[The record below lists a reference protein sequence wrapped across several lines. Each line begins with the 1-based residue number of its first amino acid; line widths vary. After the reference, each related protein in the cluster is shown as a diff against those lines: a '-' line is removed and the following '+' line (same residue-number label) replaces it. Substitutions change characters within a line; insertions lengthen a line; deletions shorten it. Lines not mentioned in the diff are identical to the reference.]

1 MAEIEPDLFIDLSCP
16 ITVSAIDH
24 LNEKPL
30 LSYVF
35 TGKTLNP
42 SNPTSP
48 DKLKLKGIIF
58 DLDSTLIQAHIDFV
72 DMKIHMITLLEKHG
86 HPQGTLSP
94 TDQTTVQIMENANQE
109 WEKQGKPRAEC
120 DRLVEEIEVIMNQG
134 ELNAIP
140 NLTEIEGASQA
151 IKKLKEHGLKLAIL
165 TRSHHA
171 YAVQSLQKL
180 GIYDEFD
187 VILGRHETPEP
198 KPYKGAIDHTVKLM
212 NLTVDDVAMIGDH
225 QIDRDSAINSGCLF
239 IGVNTG
245 RRGLKSW
252 RDEIPPEHFLGS
264 VAELPEYLTSKG
276 FI

>member
-1 MAEIEPDLFIDLSCP
+1 M
-16 ITVSAIDH
+16 
-24 LNEKPL
+24 
-30 LSYVF
+30 F

-42 SNPTSP
+42 SKATSP

-86 HPQGTLSP
+86 HPPGTLSP
-94 TDQTTVQIMENANQE
+94 TDQTTVQIMENANKE
-109 WEKQGKPRAEC
+109 WQKQGKPKEEYE
-120 DRLVEEIEVIMNQG
+120 RLVNQIETIMNHG

-151 IKKLKEHGLKLAIL
+151 IKKLKEKDLKLAIL

-180 GIYDEFD
+180 GIYDEFE

-212 NLTVDDVAMIGDH
+212 NLAVEDVAMIGDH

-239 IGVNTG
+239 IGVATG
-245 RRGLKSW
+245 RRGLRSW
-252 RDEIPPEHFLGS
+252 KDEQPPEHFLAS
-264 VAELPEYLTSKG
+264 VSELPAYLTQKG

>member
-1 MAEIEPDLFIDLSCP
+1 
-16 ITVSAIDH
+16 
-24 LNEKPL
+24 
-30 LSYVF
+30 
-35 TGKTLNP
+35 
-42 SNPTSP
+42 
-48 DKLKLKGIIF
+48 LKLKGIIF

-72 DMKIHMITLLEKHG
+72 DMKIHMIDLLEKYG
-86 HPQGTLSP
+86 HPKGTLSP

-109 WEKQGKPRAEC
+109 WENQNKPKNEC
-120 DRLVEEIEVIMNQG
+120 QKLTQQIEEIMNQG

-140 NLTEIEGASQA
+140 NLTEIEGAGPA
-151 IKKLKEHGLKLAIL
+151 VKRLKEKGLKLAIL

-212 NLTVDDVAMIGDH
+212 GLTVNDVAMIGDH

-239 IGVNTG
+239 IGVGTG
-245 RRGLKSW
+245 RRGMKSW
-252 RDEIPPEHFLGS
+252 KDETPPDHFLAS
-264 VAELPEYLTSKG
+264 VAELPEYLEIQG
-276 FI
+276 FV